1 MKRRKLLWY
10 LAAAAL
16 PLLFLVPVFW
26 WTGLYPLGRN
36 TLVWCDMRQQV
47 MPLLM
52 QLKDLLAGEVS
63 PFYSLRAAGGMNLW
77 GVLFFFVSSPLS
89 ILVLFW
95 EKADFFLLANLM
107 TLLKI
112 SLCSLGCFWF
122 LRERHPA
129 LEPQWS
135 MLLSAGYALSG
146 YTMLFYQNSVWLDV
160 MAVMPPLYRSA
171 CAMTR
176 RGGGWGYL
184 FWLTV
189 LLMLQYYLGYAVLLF
204 LILWAAAAALLEV
217 PYGERGRFALRV
229 GCFTAGALALSAP
242 VWLPSLFEVMASA
255 RTVNVVASI
264 AGGRWFTRL

>member
-1 MKRRKLLWY
+1 
-10 LAAAAL
+10 
-16 PLLFLVPVFW
+16 
-26 WTGLYPLGRN
+26 
-36 TLVWCDMRQQV
+36 
-47 MPLLM
+47 
-52 QLKDLLAGEVS
+52 
-63 PFYSLRAAGGMNLW
+63 
-77 GVLFFFVSSPLS
+77 
-89 ILVLFW
+89 
-95 EKADFFLLANLM
+95 
-107 TLLKI
+107 
-112 SLCSLGCFWF
+112 
-122 LRERHPA
+122 
-129 LEPQWS
+129 

-255 RTVNVVASI
+255 RTVNVVGLDRGRALVYPALYHPFFPAVLGCTA
-264 AGGRWFTRL
+264 AGGVPLSSEAQHRAKLGAGGVAALPLAAASACF